1 MALWSGWSD
10 GTKWV
15 MGIISALIIAALI
28 GGFRILLVP
37 ENSQVS
43 SRDQTQKSE
52 NPESVVPSKI
62 EPIKMSSELSQD
74 QEVLSEPSEE
84 TENGAASNKDMALQ
98 NVIEVDGF
106 RFGLRFCRREGSDIH
121 CEIQVT
127 NTKADEQVELSNL
140 SRIIDDNGIEH
151 RASHLYYRGE
161 TGTMSFVMELATDV
175 PTTFGLR
182 FSGAGKTKKIA
193 LLEFCCWSSKVQW
206 KGLTIEG
213 T

>member
-1 MALWSGWSD
+1 
-10 GTKWV
+10 V
-15 MGIISALIIAALI
+15 
-28 GGFRILLVP
+28 
-37 ENSQVS
+37 
-43 SRDQTQKSE
+43 
-52 NPESVVPSKI
+52 
-62 EPIKMSSELSQD
+62 SSELNSA
-74 QEVLSEPSEE
+74 QEAPDKPSAE
-84 TENGAASNKDMALQ
+84 TENGTASNKDMAVQ
-98 NVIEVDGF
+98 NAIEIDGL

-182 FSGAGKTKKIA
+182 FAGAGKTKKIA

-206 KGLTIEG
+206 KGLSVEG
-213 T
+213 V